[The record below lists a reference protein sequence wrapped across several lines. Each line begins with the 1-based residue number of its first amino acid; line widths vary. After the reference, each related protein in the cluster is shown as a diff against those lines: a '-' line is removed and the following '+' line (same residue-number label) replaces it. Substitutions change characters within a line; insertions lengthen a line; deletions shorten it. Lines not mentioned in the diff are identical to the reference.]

1 MSMDAGSTRVSIGT
15 HTRTL
20 IVLLVATATF
30 VVGAS
35 PAGAAA
41 KEQDTGRRTERNA
54 RDGASGDARDA
65 VKTEI
70 GQPATVVVD
79 RVEESMRTSMT
90 ASAFTVAVLDARR
103 RAAEAEQL
111 RAAVAWVTG
120 VQAAQAAKAARDA
133 VWDRIAVCETGG
145 NWSMRGSSYSGGVG
159 FANSTWNAFGG
170 QQFASNAGLA
180 TREQQIIVAERVYDY
195 GGYSGWG
202 CAYTIGL
209 LSR

>member
-1 MSMDAGSTRVSIGT
+1 MSMDAGSTRGSYASR
-15 HTRTL
+15 TRTVVA
-20 IVLLVATATF
+20 VLVTTATF
-30 VVGAS
+30 IVGAA
-35 PAGAAA
+35 PAMAAT
-41 KEQDTGRRTERNA
+41 KEQETVRRAERVEARTGTR
-54 RDGASGDARDA
+54 
-65 VKTEI
+65 TEI
-70 GQPATVVVD
+70 GQPATVVVN
-79 RVEESMRTSMT
+79 RVEQSMRASMSGA
-90 ASAFTVAVLDARR
+90 ASTVAVLDAQR
-103 RAAEAEQL
+103 RAVEAEQL
-111 RAAVAWVTG
+111 RVAIAHAAE

-170 QQFASNAGLA
+170 QEFASNAGLA

>member
-1 MSMDAGSTRVSIGT
+1 MSTDAGSTRVSIGRF
-15 HTRTL
+15 TRTM
-20 IVLLVATATF
+20 IALLVATATF
-30 VVGAS
+30 VVGAA
-35 PAGAAA
+35 PAIAATT
-41 KEQDTGRRTERNA
+41 EQDASRRTERDDT
-54 RDGASGDARDA
+54 RDSSRRD
-65 VKTEI
+65 VDTEI

-79 RVEESMRTSMT
+79 RVEQSMRDSMT

-111 RAAVAWVTG
+111 RVALAWVAAVEEAR
-120 VQAAQAAKAARDA
+120 AAKAARDA
-133 VWDRIAVCETGG
+133 VWDRIAACETGG

-170 QQFASNAGLA
+170 QEFASNAGLA

-209 LSR
+209 LSRG